1 MSRHSLSRCVLM
13 LGLVGCGAAEMA
25 APTSAPPA
33 FAGPPPSM
41 STDMGAAVT
50 PPRSPTVPS
59 MPAAAAGAAAT
70 PDVGEPNAGAGAAA
84 TPPAPEP
91 PPKLEPFSFF
101 VASQRVL
108 VQLAGNPNGFG
119 GDLRFGETGDGAG
132 LRGADKICTT
142 IAEMSMPGSGS
153 KQWRAFLSATEG
165 AAGGGPVHAIDRV
178 GEGPWHDRLGRLVST
193 TKSELAQ
200 VRPAAADAAIKSD
213 LPNEDGVPNHNP
225 DASGQVDNHHVLTG
239 SNDSGRLYADDPH
252 VTCNDWTKSEP
263 DTEDAPR
270 VGLSWPRGG
279 RGGGRPNTGG
289 GSQAGDQDPRPENA
303 HWISALDESGCAAG
317 ISLDTIG
324 PDPNNPTVGSGG
336 GYGAIYCFALMP

>member
-1 MSRHSLSRCVLM
+1 MSRHSLSPYVWT
-13 LGLVGCGAAEMA
+13 LGLVACGGAEMA
-25 APTSAPPA
+25 SPTRVPPA
-33 FAGPPPSM
+33 VDSPPPSM
-41 STDMGAAVT
+41 STTMSPAV
-50 PPRSPTVPS
+50 PPAPSPTVPS
-59 MPAAAAGAAAT
+59 MPAGAAGAAGAAAT
-70 PDVGEPNAGAGAAA
+70 PNAGGGAAP

-91 PPKLEPFSFF
+91 PVKLEPFSFF

-108 VQLAGNPNGFG
+108 VELAENQNGFG
-119 GDLRFGETGDGAG
+119 GDLRFGETGEGAG

-142 IAEMSMPGSGS
+142 IAEMSMPGSGT
-153 KQWRAFLSATEG
+153 KQWRAFLSATAG

-178 GEGPWHDRLGRLVST
+178 GEGPWYDRLGRLVST

-200 VRPAAADAAIKSD
+200 VRPAGANAAIEND

-239 SNDSGRLYADDPH
+239 SNDSGQLYADDPH

-279 RGGGRPNTGG
+279 RGGSRPNTGG
-289 GSQAGDQDPRPENA
+289 GSQGGDQPPRPENA

-317 ISLDTIG
+317 ISLDTIA